1 MDTNTNTTVDVETTQ
16 GSAPEQETV
25 KTYTQE
31 EVNAMLQSEA
41 DRRVSQALAKQ
52 QQKFDKQLS
61 LAKLDGNERE
71 KAEKDNLIAELQ
83 EQLAE
88 FKMEAAKSEIKSVLS
103 SRGLSAEFA
112 DLLKITDDTQ
122 ATQAV
127 IDKFDKLFK
136 QAVSQAV
143 EKRLG
148 GKTPKTAVNT
158 SEMTAED
165 FRKLSYQEMMG
176 LKASDPELFRK
187 LAQ

>member
-1 MDTNTNTTVDVETTQ
+1 MNTDTTNNVETTQ
-16 GSAPEQETV
+16 GSATEQETV

-88 FKMEAAKSEIKSVLS
+88 FKMEAKKSEIKSVLS
-103 SRGLSAEFA
+103 NRGLSAEFA
-112 DLLKITDDTQ
+112 DLLKISDDTQ
-122 ATQAV
+122 ATQAT
-127 IDKFDKLFK
+127 IEKFDKLFK

-148 GKTPKTAVNT
+148 GSTPKTAVSTENLT
-158 SEMTAED
+158 RED
-165 FRKLSYQEMMG
+165 VSKMG
-176 LKASDPELFRK
+176 YNELLALKRNDPELYQK
-187 LAQ
+187 LTH